1 MRRSCRRR
9 LPASQARRTRCLS
22 GAADGALNN
31 GDPVTGAARVAP
43 SAFMRLINVRGENR
57 ALVSP
62 DGFEPSTTA
71 LKVPC
76 STTELRARRRG
87 IGRDIPRP
95 GQSGAN
101 LRRALPTVKRIG
113 ALMRDRTGER
123 RLIQAVGPIRDKDM
137 ALGTSKTA
145 SRRTGA
151 PLKCPSIRL
160 HSRGSRG
167 GDGTAPRRSV
177 REIRDHSA

>member
-1 MRRSCRRR
+1 M
-9 LPASQARRTRCLS
+9 
-22 GAADGALNN
+22 
-31 GDPVTGAARVAP
+31 AP
-43 SAFMRLINVRGENR
+43 SAFVRQINVRGENR

-113 ALMRDRTGER
+113 ALKVDRTGER
-123 RLIQAVGPIRDKDM
+123 ERKPPAVTIRDQN
-137 ALGTSKTA
+137 TA
-145 SRRTGA
+145 FHHIQNGIAREWAR
-151 PLKCPSIRL
+151 
-160 HSRGSRG
+160 
-167 GDGTAPRRSV
+167 PRD
-177 REIRDHSA
+177 IL